1 MEFDDKN
8 NIIIY
13 QDDNGVPKVNVRFA
27 DTDVWLTQQP
37 QVATRFRRWAT
48 ERLHEYIQKVFAI
61 DDECNFLKTILT
73 KIASVPPMPHQPHQ
87 IPYRLLNPPPQYF
100 QPWRSVHWQI
110 QPPQTTFQI
119 ENKIHFPAAHHILKI
134 TFHKGTEHR
143 IQRYFTSTFFFRK
156 VFTGRFQLDAGIVGV
171 ERKTIF
177 YT

>member
-27 DTDVWLTQQP
+27 DTDVWLTQQL

-73 KIASVPPMPHQPHQ
+73 KIASVPPMPHQPHH
-87 IPYRLLNPPPQYF
+87 PLPSLE
-100 QPWRSVHWQI
+100 SS
-110 QPPQTTFQI
+110 TTVLSAL
-119 ENKIHFPAAHHILKI
+119 EVGASANTVSTNHFPDR
-134 TFHKGTEHR
+134 E
-143 IQRYFTSTFFFRK
+143 
-156 VFTGRFQLDAGIVGV
+156 
-171 ERKTIF
+171 
-177 YT
+177 

>member
-13 QDDNGVPKVNVRFA
+13 QNDNGVPKVNVRFA

-61 DDECNFLKTILT
+61 DDECNFLKTIQ
-73 KIASVPPMPHQPHQ
+73 S
-87 IPYRLLNPPPQYF
+87 
-100 QPWRSVHWQI
+100 
-110 QPPQTTFQI
+110 PQTTFQI
-119 ENKIHFPAAHHILKI
+119 ENKIHFPTAHHIQKI
-134 TFHKGTEHR
+134 TFHKGTEHG
-143 IQRYFTSTFFFRK
+143 IQRYFTSAFFFRK
-156 VFTGRFQLDAGIVGV
+156 VFTGRFQLDAGIVGI

>member
-27 DTDVWLTQQP
+27 DTDVWLTQQL

-100 QPWRSVHWQI
+100 QPWRSVHRQI
-110 QPPQTTFQI
+110 QSPQTNLQI
-119 ENKIHFPAAHHILKI
+119 
-134 TFHKGTEHR
+134 
-143 IQRYFTSTFFFRK
+143 
-156 VFTGRFQLDAGIVGV
+156 
-171 ERKTIF
+171 
-177 YT
+177 